1 METEELKSEP
11 LVEKPIAEETKDTSQ
26 AKKKKKKRNKKK
38 KPAEPSIAQPTNSIP
53 NPPVKSSQMSPSFF
67 NKFQDN
73 SHLRRVKNWN
83 EDPTYKQ
90 TNPPSV
96 PLSQQFAQG
105 NFPHGEEV
113 NYTSRITSQEHRERE
128 RISNYDY
135 DAMRKAAE
143 CHRQIRRWAQGV
155 LKPGVELH
163 DFVEE
168 LENYS
173 RTLLEADGIEGGVGF
188 PTGVSLNFCAAHYTP
203 NPGDKVYLTEDDLC
217 KLDFGTHIGG
227 RIIDCAFT
235 VAFNP
240 KFDNLI
246 QASQEATN
254 TGLREA
260 GIDARFS
267 EIGAAI
273 QEAMESFEVELDG
286 KVYKV
291 KSIRNLN
298 GHLIGP
304 YHIHAG
310 KSVPITKN
318 NDPGRMEEGEVY
330 AIETFG
336 STGKGVVHDDMEC
349 SHHMIDFDMFQKPV
363 PIRDPK
369 ARALLKHIEKKYG
382 TLPWS
387 RRQLTRDGEIKH
399 LMPLKSLINSG
410 IVVPYP
416 PLCDVRGSF
425 VSQMEHTVLLR
436 PTCKEII
443 SRGDDF

>member
-1 METEELKSEP
+1 MESEELKVDALP
-11 LVEKPIAEETKDTSQ
+11 IEKPIEEESKEISQ

-38 KPAEPSIAQPTNSIP
+38 PAAAPVNIPTL
-53 NPPVKSSQMSPSFF
+53 

-73 SHLRRVKNWN
+73 SHLRRVHNWLDDQN
-83 EDPTYKQ
+83 FKQ

-96 PLSQQFAQG
+96 PIKAQFSEG
-105 NFPHGEEV
+105 SFPVGQEVSYTTRVASEE
-113 NYTSRITSQEHRERE
+113 NREHERLNHY
-128 RISNYDY
+128 NYDE
-135 DAMRKAAE
+135 MRKAAE
-143 CHRQIRRWAQGV
+143 CHRQVRRWAQSV
-155 LKPGVELH
+155 LRPGVELH
-163 DFVEE
+163 DFCEQ
-168 LENYS
+168 LENYT
-173 RTLLEADGIEGGVGF
+173 RLLLEGDGLDAGVGF
-188 PTGVSLNFCAAHYTP
+188 PTGVSLNHCAAHWTP

-217 KLDFGTHIGG
+217 KLDFGTHVGG
-227 RIIDCAFT
+227 RIIDCAFS

-246 QASQEATN
+246 QATQEATN
-254 TGLREA
+254 EGLRQA

-273 QEAMESFEVELDG
+273 QETMESFEVELEG
-286 KVYKV
+286 KTYRV
-291 KSIRNLN
+291 KAIRNLN

-310 KSVPITKN
+310 KSVPIIKN
-318 NDPGRMEEGEVY
+318 NDPGIMEEGELY

-336 STGKGVVHDDMEC
+336 STGKGVVHDDMEN
-349 SHHMIDFDMFQKPV
+349 SHHMIDYDMFQKPI
-363 PIRDPK
+363 PLRDNK
-369 ARALLKHIEKKYG
+369 AKALLKHIEKKYG
-382 TLPWS
+382 TLPWC
-387 RRQLTRDGEIKH
+387 RRHLTRDGETKH
-399 LMPLKSLINSG
+399 LMPLKGLINAG

-416 PLCDVRGSF
+416 PLCDIKGSY